1 MIQVSKNIQL
11 QEISISDYKTLYKLM
26 KEIYQEAYHHFWKDS
41 GNWYINCQYAKNIV
55 VKELSQHNTNYYF
68 ILYND
73 KIVGNF
79 RIIWDDNLDGLL
91 EDKQVK
97 LHRIYLHQKIQG
109 KGVGK
114 KLLLWLE
121 KTAKEKGY
129 SIIWLD
135 TMDAKPQAFQFYK
148 KLGYRYHSH
157 CFLPFELLHNQVRK
171 MSQVY
176 KKLT

>member
-11 QEISISDYKTLYKLM
+11 QEISISDDEILLQLM
-26 KEIYQEAYHHFWKDS
+26 KDIYPVAYHHFWKDA
-41 GNWYINCQYAKNIV
+41 GQWYITTQYAKENIE
-55 VKELSQHNTNYYF
+55 KELSQHNANYYF

-79 RIIWDDNLDGLL
+79 RVIWDEKLDGL
-91 EDKQVK
+91 EGKKQVK

-114 KLLLWLE
+114 TLLLWLE

-135 TMDAKPQAFQFYK
+135 AMDEQPQAFQFYK

-176 KKLT
+176 KKLP